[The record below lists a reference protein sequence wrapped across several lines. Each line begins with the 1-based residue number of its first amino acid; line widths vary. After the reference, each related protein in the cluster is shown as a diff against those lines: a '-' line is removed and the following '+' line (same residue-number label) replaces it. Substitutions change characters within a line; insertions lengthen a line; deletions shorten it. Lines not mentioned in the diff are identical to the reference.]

1 MELTRHPP
9 ARTLGHLM
17 PDTEIERGALRGRG
31 KTRAMVL
38 RYALKG
44 LNGQEIADKVGI
56 SRQAANKHLR
66 GLRETGELPELNG
79 NGLAGQS

>member
-1 MELTRHPP
+1 LP

-66 GLRETGELPELNG
+66 GLRETGELPEPNG
-79 NGLAGQS
+79 NGLAGGSR

>member
-1 MELTRHPP
+1 MELTRHLP

-66 GLRETGELPELNG
+66 GLRETGELPEPNG
-79 NGLAGQS
+79 NGLAGGS

>member
-1 MELTRHPP
+1 MELTRQLP

-66 GLRETGELPELNG
+66 GLRETGELPEQNQ
-79 NGLAGQS
+79 NGLPRGS

>member
-1 MELTRHPP
+1 MELTRSSP

-66 GLRETGELPELNG
+66 GLRETGELPEPSG
-79 NGLAGQS
+79 DGVKRFG